1 MGWDDSLTIPS
12 IKKTLVGNF
21 YYVDNFVINKFIN
34 YYTLKKKKKEKKE
47 EEYSIKIVD
56 HSN

>member
-1 MGWDDSLTIPS
+1 LGWDGSLTIPS

-34 YYTLKKKKKEKKE
+34 DYTLKKKKKE

>member
-1 MGWDDSLTIPS
+1 MGWDGSLTIPS

-34 YYTLKKKKKEKKE
+34 DYTLKKKKKKKK
-47 EEYSIKIVD
+47 STALK
-56 HSN
+56 